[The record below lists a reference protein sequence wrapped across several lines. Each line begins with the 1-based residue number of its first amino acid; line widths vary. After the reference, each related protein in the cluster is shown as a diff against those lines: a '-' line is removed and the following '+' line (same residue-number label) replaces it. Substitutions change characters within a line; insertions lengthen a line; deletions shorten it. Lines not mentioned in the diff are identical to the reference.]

1 MIVGRALT
9 SPLIRRERVFRG
21 ASMAD
26 ISEFSIVTYERKP
39 GHWRAAITRR
49 AAAGSAVRGDTVLSV
64 VTPDDYASES
74 EAELAAQKLIR
85 RL

>member
-1 MIVGRALT
+1 
-9 SPLIRRERVFRG
+9 
-21 ASMAD
+21 MAD
-26 ISEFSIVTYERKP
+26 ISKFWIVTYERKT

-74 EAELAAQKLIR
+74 EAELAAQKLIK